1 MPDFQL
7 FVTLGQK
14 MDKFKNILN
23 HINEQRGFNFSGYR
37 EPMIGRR
44 VQKRVLATSC
54 GNVDKYFEFL
64 YLNQLEIDNLVDSLT
79 IKVSHFFRNALTFEY
94 LQKVILPNLI
104 TKKLDA
110 NDKNLRIWSAG
121 CSLGEEAYSIAII
134 INEILSKEDVDLQLH
149 IFATDIDKNAIQF
162 AQKGCYNFKS
172 LENVKLGI
180 LNKYFSQD
188 ENQFVVNSEIRK
200 RIHFSF
206 YDLLDKKSYV
216 PNDSIFGGFDIVFC
230 RNVLIYF
237 NPEYQEIIF
246 DKLYKSLNCNGLL
259 ILGEVESPSEKYRNK
274 YKQENNCCKI
284 YTKTK

>member
-1 MPDFQL
+1 M
-7 FVTLGQK
+7 
-14 MDKFKNILN
+14 
-23 HINEQRGFNFSGYR
+23 
-37 EPMIGRR
+37 
-44 VQKRVLATSC
+44 
-54 GNVDKYFEFL
+54 
-64 YLNQLEIDNLVDSLT
+64 
-79 IKVSHFFRNALTFEY
+79 SHFFRNALTFEY

-104 TKKLDA
+104 AKKLDA

-121 CSLGEEAYSIAII
+121 CSLGEEAYSIAIM

-188 ENQFVVNSEIRK
+188 ENQFVVNPEIRK

-216 PNDSIFGGFDIVFC
+216 PNNSIFGGFDIVFC

-237 NPEYQEIIF
+237 NPEYQKIIF
-246 DKLYKSLNCNGLL
+246 DKIYKSLNSNGLL
-259 ILGEVESPSEKYRNK
+259 VLGDAETPTGEYNFKFKRDNIW
-274 YKQENNCCKI
+274 CKI
-284 YTKTK
+284 YKKKF